1 MQKWQYLTVDTQNTI
16 QTSFTVVGAHGN
28 ESAEGI
34 EITDYLP
41 ILGKHGWELVCSHRL
56 EAALFGVGERF
67 FFKRLK
73 EEK

>member
-1 MQKWQYLTVDTQNTI
+1 MQKWEYLTVDTQNTF

-28 ESAEGI
+28 EPAEGI

-41 ILGKHGWELVCSHRL
+41 TLGKHGWELVCSHRL

-67 FFKRLK
+67 FFKRPA
-73 EEK
+73 EK